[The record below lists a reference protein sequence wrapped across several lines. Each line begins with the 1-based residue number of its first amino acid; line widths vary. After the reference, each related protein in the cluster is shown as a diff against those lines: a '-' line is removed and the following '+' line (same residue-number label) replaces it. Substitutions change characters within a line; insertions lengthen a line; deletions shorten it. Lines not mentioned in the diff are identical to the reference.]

1 MAHKEHLL
9 RLKTFTII
17 FLKEKILNLKCPK
30 FGVGF
35 KAQDPELVPRL
46 KTRDSRTRADSC

>member
-1 MAHKEHLL
+1 MILLYYWLEYHKRGYFVHKMAHKEHLL

-35 KAQDPELVPRL
+35 NAP
-46 KTRDSRTRADSC
+46 